1 MKIFY
6 ENRLTKEELQNLLAR
21 PSQLQYE
28 VISTVRNICIDVKN
42 HGDQAARNYSKK
54 FDDIDINEFR
64 VSEDEV
70 KLALNSV
77 SNEFISAIKVAVFN
91 IRIFHESQ
99 KINSQKIET
108 TSGVTCW
115 RESRPIES
123 VGLYVPAGS
132 APLPSTVLMLGIPAI
147 LAGCSRI
154 ILCSPPKSNG
164 SIDPHVLSAA
174 SIIGIKEI
182 YKIGGAQAIAAMAYG
197 TETIPKVEKIFGP
210 GNKFVASAKQF
221 ISTDPY
227 GTAIDLLAGPSEVL
241 IIADSSA
248 RADVTAYDL
257 ISQAEHDPDAQ
268 SILVTPDESF
278 AKAVVQELLIRINE
292 FPRIDIAKKSI
303 EQGYILVTDS
313 LQSAIDFS
321 NQYAPEHLILNISN
335 PESFVPFIKNAGS
348 VFVGEFSPVTAGDYA
363 SGTNHTLPTSGTAR
377 WASGV
382 SLDSFQKN
390 ITFQLLTKN
399 GLERLAPALTILAKS
414 EGLQAHSRAV
424 TSRLEIK

>member
-6 ENRLTKEELQNLLAR
+6 ENRLTKEELQNLLTR

-77 SNEFISAIKVAVFN
+77 SNDFLSAIKVAVSN

-108 TSGVTCW
+108 MPGVTCW

-197 TETIPKVEKIFGP
+197 TETIPKVKKIFGP

-268 SILVTPDESF
+268 SVLVTPDESF
-278 AKAVVQELLIRINE
+278 AKAVVLELLIRINE

>member
-6 ENRLTKEELQNLLAR
+6 ENRLTKEELQNLLTR

-77 SNEFISAIKVAVFN
+77 SNEFISAIKVAVSN

-321 NQYAPEHLILNISN
+321 NQYAPEHLILNINN